1 MKHRIGR
8 SGQNMTETILLLP
21 AYLLLVFGV
30 LQMGQLGTALLVA
43 DYAAS
48 AVARQVVQ
56 DQTENTLLGGNYMS
70 RFEKLMTAGM
80 KKGVLE
86 AEYTHDGLFYD
97 VTVHACAQINVM
109 PFLGELLLKPALGFR
124 YRGNGCAG
132 DSGMGPFSFS
142 GSAPYFFTVH
152 GKATLRMNYQPR

>member
-1 MKHRIGR
+1 MLMKHRIGR

-70 RFEKLMTAGM
+70 RFEKLMS
-80 KKGVLE
+80 
-86 AEYTHDGLFYD
+86 
-97 VTVHACAQINVM
+97 
-109 PFLGELLLKPALGFR
+109 